1 MPSITRLSPADH
13 RRVPWKNGGGVTTEL
28 AVEPIEGPPDGH
40 QGDGKKGDG
49 QGRFLWRV
57 SIADV
62 VEPGPF
68 SAFAGYDRLI
78 AVVEGEGM
86 RLSVDGAPPVERRR
100 MEPAFAFPGEAPVWC
115 EPTGGPIRDVNLML
129 DRASATGS
137 LTLLAGGSHRAA
149 GDALLV
155 HALAGT
161 LTVTPDGG
169 EAMPVP
175 EGHSLLLRATA
186 ALVEVP
192 AGAEGVCAE
201 VRRVG

>member
-28 AVEPIEGPPDGH
+28 AVEPIDGPPDG
-40 QGDGKKGDG
+40 QGEGG

-68 SAFAGYDRLI
+68 SAFSGYDRLI
-78 AVVEGEGM
+78 AVVEGDGM

-115 EPTGGPIRDVNLML
+115 EPTAGPIRDVNLML
-129 DRASATGS
+129 DRASATGN
-137 LTLLAGGSHRAA
+137 LTLLAGGSHWAAGRAA

-169 EAMPVP
+169 EALPVP
-175 EGHSLLLRATA
+175 EGHSLLLRAAA
-186 ALVEVP
+186 ALVDVP

-201 VRRVG
+201 VWRRRS